1 MIPSGSGRCPE
12 NRFRP
17 GSRIVHLP
25 GKTGNRITGIR
36 FRPDTRYFCYDGS
49 FSAALRR
56 GRCRAQLF
64 ATKERYRCGLP
75 LAGTHRP
82 FFEPIL
88 FFLCQKEKNGFNLP
102 RKERGPVRTVVLNLT
117 LKISDSSCPLHQ
129 TLPPE
134 RSLRSAHRGVRRSQR
149 IWSFRRPGGNGME
162 LASSDAMAAR
172 FALLVLHSPLF
183 LWEREPVSFSG
194 REKEMGSRKSG
205 RPTPAPTNLIAK
217 GAPECGAFLVL
228 FL

>member
-102 RKERGPVRTVVLNLT
+102 RKERGLT
-117 LKISDSSCPLHQ
+117 AYRCLEFGSKDFSHQPSASTGCCVSARRCLTAIIKI
-129 TLPPE
+129 
-134 RSLRSAHRGVRRSQR
+134 A
-149 IWSFRRPGGNGME
+149 
-162 LASSDAMAAR
+162 
-172 FALLVLHSPLF
+172 
-183 LWEREPVSFSG
+183 
-194 REKEMGSRKSG
+194 
-205 RPTPAPTNLIAK
+205 
-217 GAPECGAFLVL
+217 CGA
-228 FL
+228 

>member
-56 GRCRAQLF
+56 GRCRARLF

-134 RSLRSAHRGVRRSQR
+134 RSLRAAHRGVRRSQ
-149 IWSFRRPGGNGME
+149 
-162 LASSDAMAAR
+162 
-172 FALLVLHSPLF
+172 LHSASAGAAKAPYPLA
-183 LWEREPVSFSG
+183 PSSFPNCD
-194 REKEMGSRKSG
+194 RCAGSQFGTGGQS
-205 RPTPAPTNLIAK
+205 RPPLQDVTYPQDVA
-217 GAPECGAFLVL
+217 
-228 FL
+228 

>member
-82 FFEPIL
+82 LFEPIL

-102 RKERGPVRTVVLNLT
+102 RKESGPVRTVVLNLT

-134 RSLRSAHRGVRRSQR
+134 RSLRSAHRGVRRRLR

-162 LASSDAMAAR
+162 LASSDAAA
-172 FALLVLHSPLF
+172 
-183 LWEREPVSFSG
+183 
-194 REKEMGSRKSG
+194 
-205 RPTPAPTNLIAK
+205 
-217 GAPECGAFLVL
+217 VL
-228 FL
+228 FFLRKRKKRMGAQKRADNARPYKSYRKRSTRMRSIPCPFPVTICRQTPR